1 MEALADTVRLW
12 RHRLRFCM
20 VDVIDGQIQLVIM
33 LLYFTAV
40 LRTPVGQYSQH
51 WQPLSLIERQD
62 AIIKQVG
69 SSDRCFTCIQLTV
82 RHFRVRIDERLL
94 IDTADTFQITNVESV
109 L

>member
-1 MEALADTVRLW
+1 MEPLADTIRL
-12 RHRLRFCM
+12 RRPRLRFCM
-20 VDVIDGQIQLVIM
+20 VYVIDGQIQPVIM

-40 LRTPVGQYSQH
+40 LCTPVGQYSQH
-51 WQPLSLIERQD
+51 WQPLSLIERQN

-82 RHFRVRIDERLL
+82 CHFRVRIHERLL
-94 IDTADTFQITNVESV
+94 IDTADTFQIANVESV